1 MTKGT
6 FCDKNLES
14 MKIGLAIGFSLS
26 GITILITGAILNL
39 INPSMCYL
47 SILLAMQGILIG
59 VIRKEPRSLEMLK
72 QTMKNVLNQQD
83 DTDVNTFIDDMVST
97 HTKNTARVIN
107 EPIVNQITERTE
119 RTENNNKRVH
129 MNAYYDEVNDTYYI
143 TPRVVY
149 K

>member
-1 MTKGT
+1 MTKKS
-6 FCDKNLES
+6 FCDNNLES
-14 MKIGLAIGFSLS
+14 LKIGVTIGFSLC
-26 GITILITGAILNL
+26 GICVIIIGIILNMYNPNLGFL
-39 INPSMCYL
+39 IIPLTLQSFL
-47 SILLAMQGILIG
+47 VSIIK
-59 VIRKEPRSLEMLK
+59 KEPRSLLSLK
-72 QTMKNVLNQQD
+72 TTMQNILNKED

-97 HTKNTARVIN
+97 HTKNTARIIN